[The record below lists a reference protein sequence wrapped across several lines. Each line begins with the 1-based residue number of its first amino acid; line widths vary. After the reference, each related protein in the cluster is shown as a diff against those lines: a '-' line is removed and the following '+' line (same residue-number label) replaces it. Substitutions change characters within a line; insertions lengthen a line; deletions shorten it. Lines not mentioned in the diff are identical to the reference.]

1 MPGSAVLATRLALAH
16 ACCLSCAKQ
25 DGLRYLAF
33 LFRRVEIA
41 IRAFSRC
48 WRGYLPLWVHFG
60 FGRFFVAIST
70 GLPGTRG
77 TGLAARHLCAFAQA
91 HWLCYA
97 FRGEYVGAPRPKPAP
112 KSLRLSG
119 LSSRCGGVML
129 VRIRARRHPGIRV
142 DPPGSDLW
150 PGGSCCIVLSFLAL
164 RGSKWNRH
172 CRRAAPKRRRVGL
185 RARSGVAVGTADRAR
200 SGVRAGSA
208 C

>member
-1 MPGSAVLATRLALAH
+1 MQRFSSAYARLCGSGDTSCFGSRLLFVLRQTGRLAVSCVSIPPGRDRHSCVLAVLARLSALAGSLRVWPFL
-16 ACCLSCAKQ
+16 CGDL
-25 DGLRYLAF
+25 DG
-33 LFRRVEIA
+33 V
-41 IRAFSRC
+41 
-48 WRGYLPLWVHFG
+48 
-60 FGRFFVAIST
+60 T
-70 GLPGTRG
+70 GDAGTRG
-77 TGLAARHLCAFAQA
+77 TGLAAQHLCAFAQA

-129 VRIRARRHPGIRV
+129 VRIRDRRHPGTRV

-185 RARSGVAVGTADRAR
+185 RARSGV
-200 SGVRAGSA
+200 RAGSA